1 MGGFVIFVSE
11 SEITGSKSNKMFLKG
26 KRKNGFGNFPEA
38 VEASEALES
47 YSLSNRI
54 S

>member
-11 SEITGSKSNKMFLKG
+11 SKITGSKSNKMFLKG
-26 KRKNGFGNFPEA
+26 KRKNGFGKIPEA
-38 VEASEALES
+38 VEESEVLEF